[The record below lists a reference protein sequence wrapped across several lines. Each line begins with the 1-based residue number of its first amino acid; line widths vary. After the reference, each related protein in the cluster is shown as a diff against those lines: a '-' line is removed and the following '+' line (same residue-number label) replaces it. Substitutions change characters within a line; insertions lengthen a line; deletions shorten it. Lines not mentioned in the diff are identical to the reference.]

1 MDYLLPHCRL
11 SEVWTISYLTAGYL
25 RYGLS
30 LTSLQALIWFQVS
43 LFIPK
48 PMLFLP
54 AFQIPMDAWREE
66 HTSARWQSLALSR
79 GAQRM
84 PCTGENTHGEK
95 QRDDNKILS
104 LVPAGSRE
112 HVGFAIRG

>member
-1 MDYLLPHCRL
+1 
-11 SEVWTISYLTAGYL
+11 
-25 RYGLS
+25 
-30 LTSLQALIWFQVS
+30 
-43 LFIPK
+43 
-48 PMLFLP
+48 
-54 AFQIPMDAWREE
+54 
-66 HTSARWQSLALSR
+66 
-79 GAQRM
+79 M